1 MKKDDFLQKLSERAG
16 IEATKIAEIITA
28 ESDEVEGIELPE
40 VHIFTD
46 EELSTRLKNHV
57 EISRNTVIEQA
68 IKEARNNL
76 KEKFGVTFEGKN
88 IDNLVAASIEVGK
101 KEAGAKPNE
110 KIEEL
115 NKVIET
121 LQGNINNVESEWKN
135 KYSELENK
143 HKTIQRNLFIK
154 SILPTDLDTTL
165 SHDKVVALFN
175 MDVQVDEDNGQTIF
189 KDANGNPYRDPKTQ
203 NPLKAEEVVT
213 MWLDQTNIKRKNPE
227 GRGGANEHGK
237 PNGSLASIKSTE
249 DFYEYC
255 KTNNIARKDYGNVL
269 VEVQKVL
276 PEFRLQ

>member
-1 MKKDDFLQKLSERAG
+1 MKKDEFLQKLSERAG

-28 ESDEVEGIELPE
+28 ESDEVEGVEFPE

-76 KEKFGVTFEGKN
+76 KEKFGVNFEGKN
-88 IDNLVAASIEVGK
+88 IDNLVAASIEAGK
-101 KEAGAKPNE
+101 KDAGAKPNE

-121 LQGNINNVESEWKN
+121 LQANINKVESEWKN
-135 KYSELENK
+135 KYSELESK
-143 HKTIQRNLFIK
+143 YKTTQRNLFIK

-227 GRGGANEHGK
+227 GRGGTNEHGK
-237 PNGSLASIKSTE
+237 PNSSLANIKSTE